1 MLKTKC
7 CPLCSNL
14 QIRNI
19 SLITINY
26 VWNEPE
32 IGNKTLWKLLNGC
45 GCAAMIFRW
54 KWYTPHDTPLPP
66 IFIKTYYLLWKWKCM
81 FISPCKLLKS
91 MALPLLTGTWTSKPL
106 ELSKVTLG
114 LTSGFNSSLTPP
126 SLVDGL
132 GLSLM
137 TFSTSP
143 SVLDFLT
150 TPSELL
156 TVALGFLF
164 FQTFPP

>member
-1 MLKTKC
+1 
-7 CPLCSNL
+7 
-14 QIRNI
+14 
-19 SLITINY
+19 
-26 VWNEPE
+26 
-32 IGNKTLWKLLNGC
+32 
-45 GCAAMIFRW
+45 MIHPPW
-54 KWYTPHDTPLPP
+54 HPLPL

-81 FISPCKLLKS
+81 FINPCKLLKS
-91 MALPLLTGTWTSKPL
+91 MGFPLLTGTWTSKAL
-106 ELSKVTLG
+106 DLSKVRLG
-114 LTSGFNSSLTPP
+114 FTSGFTSSLTPP
-126 SLVDGL
+126 SLVDSL

-164 FQTFPP
+164 RWFKFTLKPPYSIAHDKLRLAIWDTSFWTFWLKFGHKGPWDIC